1 MREQTMSTV
10 LIIGATGTVGGL
22 VLEEALRR
30 GLDVRALVRD
40 KTRAHGLPDTVELIQ
55 GDLADRDSVR
65 TALRGTR
72 TALYVSPHE
81 ANEIELARIFGEE
94 AERAGTRLV
103 FGGFHIDDPDERVA
117 ATHAIPAYA
126 GKLRLAGA
134 LADSDTR
141 PVMVNITN
149 FAQNDEVF
157 REDIQG
163 GTFPTPLHPDGVNR
177 VDLRDAAEVITTAL
191 ADPDFPAGSYKVV
204 GPESLNGEQSARI
217 WSEELGHPVRYTGD
231 DPNWREALAARLSG
245 QKLEDWIHSFELLGS
260 TPLAT
265 DPAEVE
271 AAARLLGHPPR
282 SFRDYVR
289 DAVIRW
295 RHEAVR

>member
-1 MREQTMSTV
+1 MSKV

-40 KTRAHGLPDTVELIQ
+40 KARASGLSDAVELVQ
-55 GDLADRDSVR
+55 GDLGDRDSVR
-65 TALRGTR
+65 AALQGTR
-72 TALYVSPHE
+72 AALYVSPHE
-81 ANEIELARIFGEE
+81 ADEVELARIFGEE

-103 FGGFHIDDPDERVA
+103 FGGFHIDDPDERAA
-117 ATHAIPAYA
+117 ATQAIPAYA

-134 LADSDTR
+134 LADSGTR
-141 PVMVNITN
+141 PVMVSITN

-157 REDIQG
+157 REDILG

-177 VDLRDAAEVITTAL
+177 VDVRDAAEVITTAL
-191 ADPDFPAGSYKVV
+191 ADPDFPAGFYKVV

-217 WSEELGHPVRYTGD
+217 WAEELGRPVRYTGD

-245 QKLEDWIHSFELLGS
+245 QKLADWIHSFELLGGA
-260 TPLAT
+260 PYPT

-271 AAARLLGHPPR
+271 ATTRLLGHPPR
-282 SFRDYVR
+282 PFRDYVR
-289 DAVIRW
+289 DTVARW
-295 RHEAVR
+295 R